1 MGPIDTLKAA
11 VRAGQDAA
19 TEGVAN
25 RVARGTAE
33 GPPPKKPEPA
43 PAQADIRFDT
53 PNPERERKRQAGP
66 PAAMLEKYKNGG
78 VVASKVSTKRPWG

>member
-1 MGPIDTLKAA
+1 MGPIDALKAA
-11 VRAGQDAA
+11 IQAGRDAA

-43 PAQADIRFDT
+43 PKQDIEFFT
-53 PNPERERKRQAGP
+53 SGPKKPGKPVP
-66 PAAMLEKYKNGG
+66 PAHMLEKFKNGG
-78 VVASKVSTKRPWG
+78 LVSGKSSTPYKCK

>member
-1 MGPIDTLKAA
+1 VGPIDAVKAA
-11 VRAGQDAA
+11 IQAGRDSA

-33 GPPPKKPEPA
+33 GPPPKKPEPV
-43 PAQADIRFDT
+43 PKQDIEFFT
-53 PNPERERKRQAGP
+53 SGPKKPGKPVP
-66 PAAMLEKYKNGG
+66 PAHMLEKYKNGG